1 MGKSQKYKAKK
12 GKKQSGGM
20 DASTYSQAVYGS
32 ANQQHAAIGE
42 GNLIAAKYV
51 SNCSVVGGKGK
62 KHLSSKQKQQ
72 EQQQQQ
78 DGGNILQ
85 DVAVPALLLY
95 ANQTFGKKRTSKRFN
110 KSRRFTRSR
119 YSRRR

>member
-20 DASTYSQAVYGS
+20 DASTYSQAVYGD
-32 ANQQHAAIGE
+32 ANQQHAALGD
-42 GNLIAAKYV
+42 GNVIAAKYV

-62 KHLSSKQKQQ
+62 KKQSSKQQK
-72 EQQQQQ
+72 QQ
-78 DGGNILQ
+78 DGGNLLQ

-110 KSRRFTRSR
+110 KSRRFTRSK